1 MRFDVENQKIKLLSK
16 NWYFTSNLLPRVMDE
31 ILTTKS
37 FLLVGSYLKDTKD
50 QIFNYK
56 IAGKI
61 IYGLMD
67 REGNI
72 FTLVYVSTLAE
83 LLGKVLGHSEG
94 KPDLKEKEK
103 ITTLGEKECSEAI
116 RFRIENRIPPYPI
129 RLDKNTYIL
138 FALQGMLDVPTENLS
153 EVISAFS
160 EKFELDEEQVYQ
172 YIDHA
177 QPDER
182 LGILY
187 DLPNKGKKKLQELF
201 SMDLEDFEEDLEE
214 RFLAGEKTPT
224 TTVPTIPSWVI
235 AYKKF
240 VRLWTNTAK
249 KDKKATKKVFV
260 ALGYQKDPDLEKE
273 ENKKVLAA
281 NFRDAY
287 EWAEDT
293 GIGSKTELLERIASG
308 DLAKVLEF
316 FT

>member
-1 MRFDVENQKIKLLSK
+1 
-16 NWYFTSNLLPRVMDE
+16 MDE

-37 FLLVGSYLKDTKD
+37 FLLIGSYLKDTKD

-72 FTLVYVSTLAE
+72 FTLVYVSTLVE
-83 LLGKVLGHSEG
+83 LLEKILKYSEES
-94 KPDLKEKEK
+94 LAVKEKEE

-172 YIDHA
+172 YIDHT

-182 LGILY
+182 IGVLY

-201 SMDLEDFEEDLEE
+201 STDLEDFEEDLEE
-214 RFLAGEKTPT
+214 RFLAGEKTLT
-224 TTVPTIPSWVI
+224 TKVPSWVI
-235 AYKKF
+235 AYKRF

-249 KDKKATKKVFV
+249 KDKKANKKVFV

-273 ENKKVLAA
+273 ENKKILAA

>member
-1 MRFDVENQKIKLLSK
+1 MDKI
-16 NWYFTSNLLPRVMDE
+16 V
-31 ILTTKS
+31 TTKS

-72 FTLVYVSTLAE
+72 FTLVYVSTLVE
-83 LLGKVLGHSEG
+83 LLEKILKYSE
-94 KPDLKEKEK
+94 KSLDVKEKERVA
-103 ITTLGEKECSEAI
+103 TLGEKECSEAI
-116 RFRIENRIPPYPI
+116 RFRIENRISPYPI

-138 FALQGMLDVPTENLS
+138 FALQGMLDVPTESLS
-153 EVISAFS
+153 EVISSFS

-214 RFLAGEKTPT
+214 RFLAGEKTLT
-224 TTVPTIPSWVI
+224 TMPSWVI

-240 VRLWTNTAK
+240 VRLWTNTSK